1 MPVAKPA
8 IRSILEQRLKAP
20 SPFPPVS
27 VTVNAMLLL
36 AAAAM
41 AVQAT
46 PEPSAHN
53 AVAPAVQA
61 RATVRV
67 LVGARLQ
74 LGQRSDLAGQ
84 RLRWTTVA
92 TPDGIRRASLVEF
105 E

>member
-8 IRSILEQRLKAP
+8 IRSILEQRLKSP
-20 SPFPPVS
+20 SPFSPVS

-41 AVQAT
+41 AVQVT
-46 PEPSAHN
+46 PEPSAHH
-53 AVAPAVQA
+53 APDPAVQA

-92 TPDGIRRASLVEF
+92 TPDGVHRASLVEF